1 MPQYLISLTAPKP
14 LVRFFKGRHF
24 LGGRYGISFLFPA
37 LLFVAIMLLSP
48 ICLIGDK
55 CMYTR
60 TETEKLTSSSRF
72 VTPEI
77 SEKYNLQLPE
87 YEGVDQIVEMPVP
100 EEEKL

>member
-1 MPQYLISLTAPKP
+1 
-14 LVRFFKGRHF
+14 
-24 LGGRYGISFLFPA
+24 
-37 LLFVAIMLLSP
+37 
-48 ICLIGDK
+48 
-55 CMYTR
+55 MYTR

>member
-24 LGGRYGISFLFPA
+24 LGG
-37 LLFVAIMLLSP
+37 
-48 ICLIGDK
+48 
-55 CMYTR
+55 
-60 TETEKLTSSSRF
+60 RF

-87 YEGVDQIVEMPVP
+87 YEGVDQIVEMPVQ